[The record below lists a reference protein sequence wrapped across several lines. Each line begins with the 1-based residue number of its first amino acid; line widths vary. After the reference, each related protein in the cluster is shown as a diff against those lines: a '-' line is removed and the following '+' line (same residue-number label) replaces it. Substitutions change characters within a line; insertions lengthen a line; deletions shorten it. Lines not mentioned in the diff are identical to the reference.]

1 MAVIGVLLLSGLI
14 QTRWKR
20 ILVAALPIVY
30 LLLMAISRIIMG
42 AHYASDVLFSL
53 GIIAVSY
60 THLIGR
66 MIFLLL
72 SV

>member
-53 GIIAVSY
+53 GIIAYGLS
-60 THLIGR
+60 LIHIYS
-66 MIFLLL
+66 MAPFL
-72 SV
+72 V